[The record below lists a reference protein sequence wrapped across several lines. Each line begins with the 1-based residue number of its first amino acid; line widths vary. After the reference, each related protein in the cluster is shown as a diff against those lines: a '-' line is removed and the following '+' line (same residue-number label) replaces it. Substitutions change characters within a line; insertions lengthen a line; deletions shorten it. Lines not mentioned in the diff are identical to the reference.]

1 MKVIVFGASGFVGRE
16 IVTQLRQHHFEVVE
30 IYGPHSPMKGQQ
42 PGVYQTDIIDEGQVM
57 SLSDIGKADVIICAA
72 GIAHRLKSVPNDEF
86 WRVNVNGVENVA
98 RLAGKLVARHFVLFS
113 SVLVYGN
120 NVGAQPVTENLECR
134 PQDIY
139 AESKL
144 AAEQVAT
151 KICLESSINLT
162 IFRPAPIIGAGS
174 KGNFARLIK
183 AIANGRFL
191 WVGNGENLKSLVY
204 VGDVARACVEVIE
217 RKEPGVEIF
226 NLAAPPV
233 KMKTVVNQIA
243 SILNR
248 RVPKFRIPSTIAIG
262 PLRILASIIP
272 SFSGSART
280 LEKWLSSEVYS
291 AEAIGAAYGYD
302 DWRDLSEA
310 ISIDVK
316 NWIKADTY

>member
-1 MKVIVFGASGFVGRE
+1 MKAIVFGASGFVGRE
-16 IVTQLRQHHFEVVE
+16 IAAQLRQHHFEVIE
-30 IYGPHSPMKGQQ
+30 IYGPCSPIKAQQ
-42 PGVYQTDIIDEGQVM
+42 PDRYQTDITDEGQVM
-57 SLSDIGKADVIICAA
+57 SLSDIGKADVVVCAA
-72 GIAHRLKSVPNDEF
+72 GIAHRPNSVPKDEF
-86 WRVNVNGVENVA
+86 WRVNVKGVENVA
-98 RLAGKLVARHFVLFS
+98 RLAGKLGACHFVLFS

-120 NVGAQPVTENLECR
+120 NDGAQPVTENSECR

-139 AESKL
+139 AKSKL
-144 AAEQVAT
+144 AAEQIAT
-151 KICLESSINLT
+151 KICLEFSINLT

-191 WVGNGENLKSLVY
+191 WVGSGENLKSLVY

-248 RVPKFRIPSTIAIG
+248 RVPKFQIPASVAIG

-272 SFSGSART
+272 GFSGSAKT
-280 LEKWLSSEVYS
+280 LEKWLANEVYS
-291 AEAIGAAYGYD
+291 AVAIGDAYGYD
-302 DWRDLSEA
+302 DWTDLPEA

-316 NWIKADTY
+316 NWTKGDTN